1 MFGQN
6 VRHTLINNDLTF
18 SDLESSSNYAIT
30 EKLYDRY
37 IGSIKTENF
46 IDANAIRDIILR
58 NEIYYDCFLTEEQSN
73 FFIFLCT
80 S

>member
-37 IGSIKTENF
+37 IGSIKTEHF
-46 IDANAIRDIILR
+46 IDAKAIRDIVLR